1 MKSVALATFVLLVT
15 AVSVSAAQAPA
26 APAPAQTPPAP
37 PAGQAAPPAG
47 RGAAPAATPAPAPA
61 AEAAPLEPQGYTYKP
76 EGRRDPFVSL
86 VRRGA
91 EIGAPDGA
99 RPPGLAGM
107 TAAEVV
113 MKGTYQGR
121 SREWVAMLQGTDNK
135 TYLAKAGD
143 KLLDG
148 TVRTVTKDSM
158 VILQRVNDP
167 LSLET
172 TREVRKM
179 LRQTEEA
186 K

>member
-1 MKSVALATFVLLVT
+1 MKRVALAALVLLVSM
-15 AVSVSAAQAPA
+15 VSSSAGQAPPPSPSASASAQAPA
-26 APAPAQTPPAP
+26 DRS
-37 PAGQAAPPAG
+37 AGQAAPPAQV
-47 RGAAPAATPAPAPA
+47 PAPAPDV
-61 AEAAPLEPQGYTYKP
+61 APLEPQGYTYKP

-91 EIGAPDGA
+91 EVGAADSA

-113 MKGTYQGR
+113 MKGAMKGK
-121 SREWVAMLQGTDNK
+121 SGEWVAMLQGTDNK
-135 TYLAKAGD
+135 SYLARAGD
-143 KLLDG
+143 PLLDG